1 MIFAAVTIATDGDFV
16 ATQQQTVGLFIGLL
30 VVHGLLNVSVLSL
43 PSYLWAGRVC
53 FR

>member
-30 VVHGLLNVSVLSL
+30 VVHGLLNVSLYSIDK
-43 PSYLWAGRVC
+43 
-53 FR
+53 FRKG